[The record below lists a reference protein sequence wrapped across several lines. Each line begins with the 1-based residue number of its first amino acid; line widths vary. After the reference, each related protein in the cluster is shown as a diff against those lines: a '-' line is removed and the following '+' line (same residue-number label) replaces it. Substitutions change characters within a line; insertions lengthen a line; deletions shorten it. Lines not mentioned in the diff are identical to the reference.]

1 MERLRV
7 IETIVSSIM
16 EMGAVFLIIS
26 SMSKVQGVAKKKFVA
41 SMVLVLAGVIGIVNY
56 FDISRF
62 YIMICYVAIFA
73 LIYYSYCFSFAE
85 TLISFILGVITV
97 AMLELSIYLVI
108 DCIVRGVFEDETKG
122 IIVTFMV
129 ICICYYIYR
138 NNILVQLRKIIKNCP
153 KNVFILSCIAFVI
166 VIITIYM
173 FSSEAGLSLKEEIY
187 FIAASLVV
195 LYAIYKL
202 SFYNSQM
209 MLEKEYFKIY
219 SELVE
224 TLRCRQHKFANQM
237 DAIYALC
244 YSEKNYVE
252 IIELQKQHLEEM
264 RKYLLPNK
272 LLVLEKPIIIAHIYQ
287 KICKAKEEN
296 IQLHYEMTCS
306 LKGIRIPDIYLV
318 EIIGNLLDNA
328 MEEVKNRNK
337 NEKIYLKIT
346 QENGMW
352 YIRVSN
358 EHEKISRQQYM
369 KFFKKGYSSKGKN
382 HGMGLGYIKQV
393 VQKYHGVLEVGNI
406 EIDQKNCFSLC
417 ACIPQKRK

>member
-1 MERLRV
+1 M
-7 IETIVSSIM
+7 
-16 EMGAVFLIIS
+16 
-26 SMSKVQGVAKKKFVA
+26 
-41 SMVLVLAGVIGIVNY
+41 
-56 FDISRF
+56 
-62 YIMICYVAIFA
+62 
-73 LIYYSYCFSFAE
+73 
-85 TLISFILGVITV
+85 
-97 AMLELSIYLVI
+97 
-108 DCIVRGVFEDETKG
+108 
-122 IIVTFMV
+122 
-129 ICICYYIYR
+129 
-138 NNILVQLRKIIKNCP
+138 
-153 KNVFILSCIAFVI
+153 
-166 VIITIYM
+166 
-173 FSSEAGLSLKEEIY
+173 
-187 FIAASLVV
+187 
-195 LYAIYKL
+195 
-202 SFYNSQM
+202 
-209 MLEKEYFKIY
+209 
-219 SELVE
+219 
-224 TLRCRQHKFANQM
+224 
-237 DAIYALC
+237 
-244 YSEKNYVE
+244 
-252 IIELQKQHLEEM
+252 
-264 RKYLLPNK
+264 
-272 LLVLEKPIIIAHIYQ
+272 LVLEKPIIIAHIYQ